1 MKDTKILLARY
12 IIDEEIKKKLL
23 DLLRRV
29 VKCLEEIGVDHW
41 VDGGSLLGLYRHGGI
56 IPWDEDIDLGIRLE
70 EEEKLLS
77 GINVFS
83 KYGVGL
89 KRNRTGVY
97 WQVDNNVGSM
107 STLLDPSV
115 HIDIFLYEKEGDCVY
130 NTDIR
135 FRNSNVSS
143 GHCNMIYKINFLYP
157 LTPRVLFDGVF
168 VSSPCRIKEI
178 LDMNLGEGYMSTA
191 IIKSRLS
198 NDIFSIDL
206 EDKSIQQLVQRVYH
220 L

>member
-1 MKDTKILLARY
+1 MEDAKSLLVRY

-29 VKCLEEIGVDHW
+29 VKCLEEIGVEYW
-41 VDGGSLLGLYRHGGI
+41 LDGGSLLGLYRHGGI

-70 EEEKLLS
+70 DEEKLIS
-77 GINVFS
+77 SINVFS

-115 HIDIFLYEKEGDCVY
+115 HIDIFLYEREGDCLY

-135 FRNSNVSS
+135 FRDNNVGS
-143 GHCNMIYKINFLYP
+143 GHCNMVYDIKFLYP

-168 VSSPCRIKEI
+168 VSSPCHVKEI
-178 LDMNLGEGYMSTA
+178 LDMNLGGSYMSTA
-191 IIKSRLS
+191 IVKNRLS

-206 EDKSIQQLVQRVYH
+206 EDKSIQWLVQRVYH